1 MFDFVR
7 LDFCTILFDKI
18 PRAFTL
24 KAKTVAVIKT
34 YLCAWDRYPVESDI
48 HLETSGQQGIAKDVV
63 NVKICLHNASEQ
75 EDRCC
80 TSS

>member
-48 HLETSGQQGIAKDVV
+48 RLETSGQQKATGYRKG
-63 NVKICLHNASEQ
+63 
-75 EDRCC
+75 CC
-80 TSS
+80 QRKNLPS